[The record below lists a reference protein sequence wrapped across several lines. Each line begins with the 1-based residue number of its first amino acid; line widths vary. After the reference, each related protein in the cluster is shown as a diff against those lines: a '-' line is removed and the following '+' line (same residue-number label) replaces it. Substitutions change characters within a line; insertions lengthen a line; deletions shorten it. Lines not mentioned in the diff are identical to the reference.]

1 LCLWTPRLWVD
12 IMLVHYVGGSGFR
25 VSWEFC
31 FGMPSRASGV
41 WGFGG
46 LGGRCLRDVY
56 FPAPLGFAMCRCLQ
70 HYLLRVY
77 DQMGAFLVV
86 RPVDV
91 FIPPSLWVLQHRAF
105 VSRVPRACRPFPA
118 AIPQR
123 YPNGAPAAVLELCG
137 LGWGQW
143 PAGRKLRTPLWSKP
157 RLEVVS
163 S

>member
-1 LCLWTPRLWVD
+1 
-12 IMLVHYVGGSGFR
+12 MSGALVFAFLGNFVWGCPPELLGFLGAR
-25 VSWEFC
+25 EGAA
-31 FGMPSRASGV
+31 FGMFVSPPNL
-41 WGFGG
+41 G
-46 LGGRCLRDVY
+46 LPCVDAHSITCFVSMTKWARCYV
-56 FPAPLGFAMCRCLQ
+56 
-70 HYLLRVY
+70 
-77 DQMGAFLVV
+77 LVV

-91 FIPPSLWVLQHRAF
+91 FIPPSLWVRQHRAF

-137 LGWGQW
+137 FGWGQW